1 MPIAMFPYIGITI
14 QAKWIY
20 WVRFGLYFLE
30 KILEALYEE

>member
-1 MPIAMFPYIGITI
+1 MPIAMFPYIGIAI

-20 WVRFGLYFLE
+20 WVCFGLYFLE